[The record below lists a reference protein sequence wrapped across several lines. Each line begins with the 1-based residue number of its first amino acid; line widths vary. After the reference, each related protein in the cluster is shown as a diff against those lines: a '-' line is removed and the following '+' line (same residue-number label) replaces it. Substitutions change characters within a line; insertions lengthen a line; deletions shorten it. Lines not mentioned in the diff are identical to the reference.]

1 MKYSI
6 LLSLFISITLI
17 CGFNLPFDNNILLP
31 RRDIMGSIIFANGNN
46 QVFKSI
52 LTSIDKKNLDIK
64 TKSDKIDYYAHW
76 SIYGI
81 IPPPIEKTI
90 LYSELVESIKNGT
103 IKYIEIAVQ
112 HDCIVATTTNNHR
125 WSCLLNDRHI
135 PQLIEETRKP
145 DGSEG
150 IKIMPTQQYKNN
162 IRNIGQ
168 VVFYTWIFRFLTLDM
183 RYNYH
188 LLKSAR
194 DQNMTI
200 QETMHYLSNK
210 TTNIDMTELLNT
222 SWLNTKK

>member
-90 LYSELVESIKNGT
+90 LYSELVESIK
-103 IKYIEIAVQ
+103 KW
-112 HDCIVATTTNNHR
+112 NN
-125 WSCLLNDRHI
+125 
-135 PQLIEETRKP
+135 
-145 DGSEG
+145 
-150 IKIMPTQQYKNN
+150 
-162 IRNIGQ
+162 
-168 VVFYTWIFRFLTLDM
+168 
-183 RYNYH
+183 
-188 LLKSAR
+188 
-194 DQNMTI
+194 
-200 QETMHYLSNK
+200 
-210 TTNIDMTELLNT
+210 
-222 SWLNTKK
+222 